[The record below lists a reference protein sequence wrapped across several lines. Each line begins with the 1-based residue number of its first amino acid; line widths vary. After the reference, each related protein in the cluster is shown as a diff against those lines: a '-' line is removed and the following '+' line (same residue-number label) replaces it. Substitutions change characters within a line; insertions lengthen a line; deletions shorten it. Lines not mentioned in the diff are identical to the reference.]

1 MEGRIMEY
9 YDKLERRNPQ
19 ERETAL
25 FSALP
30 DHIESA
36 KASAPGWATI
46 LAEIDPLEIT
56 SRESLATLPIIRK
69 SELTAQQAEIPPFG
83 GLSATKAGE
92 LSWVFCSPGPIFE
105 PGRKGGDFW
114 RMGRALHAAGF
125 REGDLVHNTFA
136 YHLTPAGHMMEAG
149 AHACGCTVIP
159 AGIGN
164 TEQQLEVIS
173 KIKPTK
179 YVGTPSFLRILLEKA
194 ESMSFDISSIT
205 HGAVGGEALPPS
217 LRKYFQQKN
226 IQVLQSY
233 GTADIGLIAYE
244 SSVIDGMIVDED
256 IIVEI
261 VRPGTGTPVPE
272 GEVGEIVVTSL
283 NPDYPLIRF
292 ATGDLSTLLTGLSPC
307 GRTNFRIKGWM
318 GRADQT
324 TKVKGM
330 FIHPKQIAQVAERH
344 AEIRRARLVV
354 GNRDHVDLMT
364 LHCEVARI
372 SEELKNEIAKSLQA
386 ICKIKGKVI
395 LKQLESLQNDGKVI
409 DDIRTYT

>member
-1 MEGRIMEY
+1 MEGLIMEY

-30 DHIESA
+30 NHINFV
-36 KASAPGWATI
+36 KNNAPGWAK
-46 LAEIDPLEIT
+46 LLSEIDPVEIS
-56 SRESLATLPIIRK
+56 SRETLATLPIIRK
-69 SELTAQQAEIPPFG
+69 SELTARQTKNPPFG
-83 GLSATKAGE
+83 GLSSAQYGE

-105 PGRKGGDFW
+105 PGKKRGDFW

-125 REGDLVHNTFA
+125 RKGDLVHNTFA

-164 TEQQLEVIS
+164 TEQQVEVIS
-173 KIKPTK
+173 KVRPTK

-194 ESMSFDISSIT
+194 GSMDLDVSSIT

-217 LRKYFQQKN
+217 LRKYFQQKD

-244 SSVIDGMIVDED
+244 SSAIDGMIVDED
-256 IIVEI
+256 IILEI

-292 ATGDLSTLLTGLSPC
+292 ATGDLSTLLPGLSPC
-307 GRTNFRIKGWM
+307 GRTNSRIKGWM

-330 FIHPKQIAQVAERH
+330 FIHPKQIAQVVERH
-344 AEIRRARLVV
+344 VEISRARLVV
-354 GNRDHVDLMT
+354 DNQDHVDFMT
-364 LHCEVARI
+364 LHCEVPQP
-372 SEELKNEIAKSLQA
+372 SEDLKSEIAKSLQA
-386 ICKIKGKVI
+386 ICKIKGEVI
-395 LKQLESLQNDGKVI
+395 LEQLESLQNDGKVI
-409 DDIRTYT
+409 DDVRTYA

>member
-1 MEGRIMEY
+1 MEY

-30 DHIESA
+30 NHINFV
-36 KASAPGWATI
+36 KNNAPGWAK
-46 LAEIDPLEIT
+46 LLSEIDPVEIS
-56 SRESLATLPIIRK
+56 SRETLATLPIIRK
-69 SELTAQQAEIPPFG
+69 SELTARQTKNPPFG
-83 GLSATKAGE
+83 GLSSAQYGE

-105 PGRKGGDFW
+105 PGKKRGDFW

-125 REGDLVHNTFA
+125 RKGDLVHNTFA

-164 TEQQLEVIS
+164 TEQQVEVIS
-173 KIKPTK
+173 KVRPTK

-194 ESMSFDISSIT
+194 GSMDLDVSSIT

-217 LRKYFQQKN
+217 LRKYFQQKD

-244 SSVIDGMIVDED
+244 SSAIDGMIVDED
-256 IIVEI
+256 IILEI

-292 ATGDLSTLLTGLSPC
+292 ATGDLSTLLPGLSPC
-307 GRTNFRIKGWM
+307 GRTNSRIKGWM

-330 FIHPKQIAQVAERH
+330 FIHPKQIAQVVERH
-344 AEIRRARLVV
+344 VEISRARLVV
-354 GNRDHVDLMT
+354 DNQDHVDFMT
-364 LHCEVARI
+364 LHCEVPQP
-372 SEELKNEIAKSLQA
+372 SEDLKSEIAKSLQA
-386 ICKIKGKVI
+386 ICKIKGEVI
-395 LKQLESLQNDGKVI
+395 LEQLESLQNDGKVI
-409 DDIRTYT
+409 DDVRTYA

>member
-1 MEGRIMEY
+1 MEGRSMEY
-9 YDKLERRNPQ
+9 YDNLERRNPQ

-30 DHIESA
+30 NHI
-36 KASAPGWATI
+36 KFVKNNAPGWAN
-46 LAEIDPLEIT
+46 LLSEIDPVAII
-56 SRESLATLPIIRK
+56 SRETLATLPIIRK
-69 SELTAQQAEIPPFG
+69 SELTARQTKNPPFG
-83 GLSATKAGE
+83 GLSHAEYGE

-105 PGRKGGDFW
+105 PGKKGGDFW

-125 REGDLVHNTFA
+125 RKGDLVHNTFA
-136 YHLTPAGHMMEAG
+136 YHITPAGHMMEDG

-164 TEQQLEVIS
+164 TEQQVEVIS
-173 KIKPTK
+173 KVRPTK

-194 ESMSFDISSIT
+194 RSMDLDVSSIT

-217 LRKYFQQKN
+217 LRKYFQQKD

-244 SSVIDGMIVDED
+244 SSAIDGMIVDED
-256 IIVEI
+256 IILEI

-283 NPDYPLIRF
+283 NPEYPLIRF
-292 ATGDLSTLLTGLSPC
+292 ATGDLSTLLPGLSPC
-307 GRTNFRIKGWM
+307 GRTNSRIKGWM

-330 FIHPKQIAQVAERH
+330 FIHPKQIAQVVERH
-344 AEIRRARLVV
+344 VEISRARLVV
-354 GNRDHVDLMT
+354 DNQDHIDLMT
-364 LHCEVARI
+364 LHCEV
-372 SEELKNEIAKSLQA
+372 SQPSDGLKSEIAKSLQA
-386 ICKIKGKVI
+386 ICKIKGEVI
-395 LKQLESLQNDGKVI
+395 LEQLESLQNDGKVI
-409 DDIRTYT
+409 DDVRSYA

>member
-354 GNRDHVDLMT
+354 DNRDHVDLMT

>member
-1 MEGRIMEY
+1 MEY

-354 GNRDHVDLMT
+354 DNRDHVDLMT